1 MKKLDKKSISVLV
14 AFAIILA
21 IYIVLVTVIP
31 FEKPAGSWVAFSFGI
46 VSILGS
52 CGITLL
58 AMLKGN
64 GFRSKV
70 YGLPVMKI
78 GFTYLAA
85 QMVVTFVLLVIGAFV
100 AVPGWIATVL
110 GILLL
115 GLCLIGVLVTD
126 NVRDVVEEIE
136 AKAEASIK
144 VMKSFSVDMRT
155 VVSHC
160 KNDKILPLLEA
171 LAEDFR
177 YSDPVS
183 NDDTQPIE
191 TKIKAEVD
199 NLDALVVADSEHTG
213 EKIDEIKSL
222 LATRNDICKS
232 TKK

>member
-14 AFAIILA
+14 AFAILLA

-31 FEKPAGSWVAFSFGI
+31 FEKPAGSWVAFSFGAL
-46 VSILGS
+46 SILGS

-64 GFRSKV
+64 SYKSKV
-70 YGLPVMKI
+70 YGLPVLKV

-85 QMVVTFVLLVIGAFV
+85 QMAVTFALLVIGAFV
-100 AVPGWIATVL
+100 VVPGWIATVL
-110 GILLL
+110 GIVLL

-126 NVRDVVEEIE
+126 NVRDAVEEIE
-136 AKAEASIK
+136 AKTEASIK
-144 VMKSFSVDMRT
+144 VMKRFTVDMRT

-171 LAEDFR
+171 LAEDFK

-183 NDDTQPIE
+183 NDDTQPLE
-191 TKIKAEVD
+191 NQIKLEVD